1 MVSIVRWTVIPYK
14 KLFLAYRLRRNLRRN
29 LFKQLGVRRFMDNQP
44 TGHHNHAGFLSP
56 LKNLY
61 ERHYAALLFITIMM
75 TVLAFAQI
83 GYQYYTTG
91 DFIHRGVSLKGG
103 VIITVPDAVVDQDAL
118 ESDLRVAFHNSD
130 LQVRTIQATKGVS
143 IEAADVSADELV
155 AKVSSRL
162 GGLEKDQY
170 SVEVIGSSLGKSF
183 FKELFFSIGLAYVLM
198 GIVVL
203 LFYRTIVPSA
213 AVITCAFCDM
223 ICTVA
228 VYNLT
233 GRTMSSAGIAALLM
247 LIGYSVDTDMLL
259 TSRVLRRKEG
269 TVMDRV
275 YSAFSTGTTQT
286 MAAIAAVTVALF
298 VTHSDVIREV
308 MTVLLIGLFIDFPM
322 TWIQNAAMI
331 RKYMEGRTHEHK
343 N

>member
-1 MVSIVRWTVIPYK
+1 
-14 KLFLAYRLRRNLRRN
+14 
-29 LFKQLGVRRFMDNQP
+29 
-44 TGHHNHAGFLSP
+44 
-56 LKNLY
+56 
-61 ERHYAALLFITIMM
+61 MM